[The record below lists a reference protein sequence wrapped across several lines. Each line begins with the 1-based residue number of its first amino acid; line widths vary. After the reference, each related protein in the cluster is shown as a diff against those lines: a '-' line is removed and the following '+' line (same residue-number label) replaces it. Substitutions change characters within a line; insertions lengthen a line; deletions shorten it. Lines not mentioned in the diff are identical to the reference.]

1 MIARHWLLPAG
12 ADSKVLTGQQMQAGD
27 VHPLRCVYLGRMTEA
42 EAIEA
47 ARKIAL
53 DLEPATVIARNVRT
67 ACDRR
72 QTRRWRLSEQEIDL
86 LRAGHVLRIEDRI
99 GTFVVKYSARS

>member
-12 ADSKVLTGQQMQAGD
+12 ADSKVLTGEQMQAAD
-27 VHPLRCVYLGRMTEA
+27 VHPLRCVYLGRLTEA
-42 EAIEA
+42 EAVEA

-53 DLEPATVIARNVRT
+53 NLEPATVIARNVRT
-67 ACDRR
+67 ACDQR

-86 LRAGHVLRIEDRI
+86 LRAGHVLRIADGI
-99 GTFVVKYSARS
+99 GKFAVQYTRAT